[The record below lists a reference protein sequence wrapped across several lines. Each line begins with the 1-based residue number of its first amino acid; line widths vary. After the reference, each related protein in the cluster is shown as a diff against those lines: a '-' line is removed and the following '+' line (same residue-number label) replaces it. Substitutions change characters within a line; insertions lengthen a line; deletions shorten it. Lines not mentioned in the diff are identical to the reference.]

1 MAELWAAADV
11 TPTDS
16 TGVDHAARSVQVASV
31 RTVVSER
38 STAELLGAALAGD
51 RDAWN
56 QIVEDYTRLLWW
68 IARSHRLD
76 DATSADVVQ
85 TVWLQL
91 IRFGDRIQ
99 DPNRLKAWLATTAR
113 REALRRTS
121 SSEIPVDVVGERAD
135 PFDAPVDEGVLDDET
150 LGIVL
155 AAFDQLSADDQ
166 RLLRLVCDVPP
177 KSYEEVAALLGRSV
191 GYIGPSRQR
200 ALSRLRDL
208 LHEMGLS

>member
-1 MAELWAAADV
+1 MAPSSAAGLDR
-11 TPTDS
+11 P
-16 TGVDHAARSVQVASV
+16 ARPARVASV
-31 RTVVSER
+31 GHVVSER
-38 STAELLGAALAGD
+38 STAELLEAALAGD

-56 QIVEDYTRLLWW
+56 RIVEDYTRLLWW

-91 IRFGDRIQ
+91 LRFGHRIQ
-99 DPNRLKAWLATTAR
+99 DPDRLKAWLATTAR
-113 REALRRTS
+113 RESLRRTS
-121 SSEIPVDVVGERAD
+121 SNEVPVDQVGERSDPAD
-135 PFDAPVDEGVLDDET
+135 AAPDEGLLDDET

-200 ALSRLRDL
+200 ALNRLRAHL
-208 LHEMGLS
+208 NEMGLS

>member
-1 MAELWAAADV
+1 MISPSSSRLDR
-11 TPTDS
+11 P
-16 TGVDHAARSVQVASV
+16 ARSTQTTSVAE
-31 RTVVSER
+31 VVSER
-38 STAELLGAALAGD
+38 STAELLASALAGD
-51 RDAWN
+51 HDAWN
-56 QIVEDYTRLLWW
+56 RIVEDYTRLLWW

-99 DPNRLKAWLATTAR
+99 DPSRLKAWLATTAR
-113 REALRRTS
+113 REALRRVS
-121 SSEIPVDVVGERAD
+121 PAEIPADLIGEQPD
-135 PFDAPVDEGVLDDET
+135 SNDAPPDEGLLAEET

-177 KSYEEVAALLGRSV
+177 KSYQEIAALLGRSV
-191 GYIGPSRQR
+191 GYIGPSRRR
-200 ALSRLRDL
+200 ALDRLRAL
-208 LHEMGLS
+208 LKEMGLS

>member
-1 MAELWAAADV
+1 MTAKSASRADRRSRSPRV
-11 TPTDS
+11 AT
-16 TGVDHAARSVQVASV
+16 VDEVLP
-31 RTVVSER
+31 ER
-38 STAELLGAALAGD
+38 STAELLAAALAGD

-56 QIVEDYTRLLWW
+56 RIVEDYTRLLWW

-99 DPNRLKAWLATTAR
+99 DPDRLRAWLATTAR

-121 SSEIPVDVVGERAD
+121 SNELPIEGIGDRQD
-135 PFDAPVDEGVLDDET
+135 PHGAAPDEDLLDDET

-155 AAFDQLSADDQ
+155 AAFEHLSADDQ

-177 KSYEEVAALLGRSV
+177 KSYQEVAALLGRPV

-200 ALSRLRDL
+200 ALNRLRAL
-208 LHEMGLS
+208 LNEMGIS

>member
-1 MAELWAAADV
+1 MTWRSSLRLDHPACSTRVTSVAE
-11 TPTDS
+11 
-16 TGVDHAARSVQVASV
+16 
-31 RTVVSER
+31 VVSER
-38 STAELLGAALAGD
+38 STAELLASALAGD

-56 QIVEDYTRLLWW
+56 RIIEDYTRLLWW

-99 DPNRLKAWLATTAR
+99 DPSKLKAWLATTAR
-113 REALRRTS
+113 REALRRVS
-121 SSEIPVDVVGERAD
+121 PAEIPADVVGGQPD
-135 PFDAPVDEGVLDDET
+135 SHDAPPDERLLDDEM

-200 ALSRLRDL
+200 ALNRLRAL
-208 LHEMGLS
+208 LNEMGLS